1 VKYILDN
8 INDIVL
14 EAIRE
19 VTNM

>member
-1 VKYILDN
+1 LDN